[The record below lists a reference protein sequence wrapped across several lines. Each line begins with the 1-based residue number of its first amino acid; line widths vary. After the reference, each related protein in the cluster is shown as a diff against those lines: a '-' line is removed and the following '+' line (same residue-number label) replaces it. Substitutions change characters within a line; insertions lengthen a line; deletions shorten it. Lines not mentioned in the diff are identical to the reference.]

1 MADAVTTHTL
11 ISNKKRIS
19 VFLINRSDGTGE
31 SGVVKVDKS
40 TLTALD
46 GAEPSSLK
54 LERLEWNCDG
64 MRADLFWDHDT
75 DIPIATCSVGPGC
88 MDFRDVGG
96 LHDTG
101 TGGTG
106 DVILT
111 TVGHTSGDSYM
122 IRLDFILE
130 T

>member
-1 MADAVTTHTL
+1 MADTVTTHTL

-19 VFLINRSDGTGE
+19 VLLLNRSDGTGE

-40 TLTALD
+40 TLTSLA
-46 GAEPSSLK
+46 GAEPSKLT
-54 LERLEWNCDG
+54 LERVEYTCDG
-64 MRADLFWDHDT
+64 MRADIFWDHTSDVHM
-75 DIPIATCSVGPGC
+75 ISCAGQGC
-88 MDFRDVGG
+88 FEFCDVGG

-111 TVGHTSGDSYM
+111 TSGHTSGDSYC

-130 T
+130 V